1 MITPGDMT
9 SADDS
14 SSWSNSLFTIQYIGN
29 VGSVGIGLSNP
40 AYKLHVAGD
49 TMITSMTWGSG
60 STVTLNL
67 GDTNQAIQAVYGTGM
82 VFKTYGPGGENSFIW
97 KRSGGQQLM
106 LLSADSGNLGIA
118 TNTPGSMLQVA
129 NNVAIGITSS
139 TVAPM
144 LGLYVN
150 GSVGIGISNPSQ
162 PGAKLDVNG
171 TIRTN
176 AYLDVNGP
184 RILSGKGN
192 PNTIPQPATQGS
204 LFIQTDANSATNRL
218 WINRDG
224 TPSGWSSITASS

>member
-82 VFKTYGPGGENSFIW
+82 VFKTYGPGGRILSFG
-97 KRSGGQQLM
+97 SGPGGQQLM
-106 LLSADSGNLGIA
+106 LLSAVQRESGHCYKYPRLNV
-118 TNTPGSMLQVA
+118 TGSQQCC
-129 NNVAIGITSS
+129 NRYNFKHCC
-139 TVAPM
+139 P
-144 LGLYVN
+144 YV
-150 GSVGIGISNPSQ
+150 
-162 PGAKLDVNG
+162 GAVC
-171 TIRTN
+171 
-176 AYLDVNGP
+176 
-184 RILSGKGN
+184 
-192 PNTIPQPATQGS
+192 
-204 LFIQTDANSATNRL
+204 
-218 WINRDG
+218 
-224 TPSGWSSITASS
+224 